1 MKKRKKK
8 SNAILCA
15 VMFVVCAL
23 LLLIPESYSNPSSE
37 IPREQVRVD
46 AVDNTALYPLG
57 IVYSGVQTCS
67 VTILTGEHAGRT
79 ADAGNYMNAALDKDK
94 LFKPGDTAYAMVQ
107 DGSSGLHIT
116 MIDHYRL
123 DTQVWIVAVLALMLI
138 LFGGIVGCG
147 TMISLAGSAIIVW
160 KLLIPLLLKGV
171 NPILASLVTVV
182 LLTAIIELL
191 VAGWTKKAFVAL
203 VGSLSGTAITFLLA
217 MAFTQIMKLDGGD
230 LPYIVPLLSQSALG
244 VDPQALFIGMVF
256 IANSGALMDLAI
268 DIAAPCEEICAH
280 RPDIT
285 RAALF
290 KSGILIGRD
299 VLGTMTTTLMLAY
312 SGNYLSMLMYY
323 AGQGTPIADILNLKY
338 VASQLM
344 NTLVGS
350 FGLVAVAPLTALVAS
365 AVFAGGHGR
374 RAKDAMRSALPDQ

>member
-1 MKKRKKK
+1 MKKLKKR

-15 VMFVVCAL
+15 VMFVICAL
-23 LLLIPESYSNPSSE
+23 LLLIPESYSNPSSA
-37 IPREQVRVD
+37 IPREKVRID

-67 VTILTGEHAGRT
+67 VTVLTGTYAAKT
-79 ADAGNYMNAALDKDK
+79 AKAGNYLNAALDKDK
-94 LFKPGDTAYAMVQ
+94 LFEPGDIAYAMVQ
-107 DGSSGLHIT
+107 DGSNGLYIT
-116 MIDHYRL
+116 LIDHYRL
-123 DTQVWIVAVLALMLI
+123 DTQMWIVAALALMLI

-160 KLLIPLLLKGV
+160 KVLIPLLLKGV

-182 LLTAIIELL
+182 VLTAVIELL
-191 VAGWTKKAFVAL
+191 VAGWTKKCFVAL
-203 VGSLSGTAITFLLA
+203 VGSLSGTVITFVLA
-217 MAFTQIMKLDGGD
+217 MAFTTILKLDGGD
-230 LPYIVPLLSQSALG
+230 LPYIVPLLSQSALN

-256 IANSGALMDLAI
+256 IANSGALMDLSI
-268 DIAAPCEEICAH
+268 DIAVPCGEIYFH
-280 RPDIT
+280 RPDIS

-290 KSGILIGRD
+290 KSGISIGRD
-299 VLGTMTTTLMLAY
+299 VLATMTTTLMLAY

-323 AGQGTPIADILNLKY
+323 AGQGTPITDVLNLKY
-338 VASQLM
+338 VAGQLM

-365 AVFAGGHGR
+365 VIFVRGDGR
-374 RAKDAMRSALPDQ
+374 WVKRIRRSA